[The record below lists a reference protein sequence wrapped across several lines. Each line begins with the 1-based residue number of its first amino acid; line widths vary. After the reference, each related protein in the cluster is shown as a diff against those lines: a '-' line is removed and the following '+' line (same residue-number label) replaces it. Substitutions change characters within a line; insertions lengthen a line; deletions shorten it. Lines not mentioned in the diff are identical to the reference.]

1 MAINVLTFTLPTSDE
16 ARRTYAGKVP
26 RWIETTL
33 SAPGAE
39 QFCAYHSPDGKQAMI
54 ETEYES
60 VSAAEMFLS
69 SEPWQRLRGELQ
81 EVGCSDFQTGT
92 WDTSPL
98 VPEPKYR
105 RTVAGQALA
114 DLGCGL
120 RQLREDL
127 LR

>member
-16 ARRTYAGKVP
+16 ARRSYAEKVP
-26 RWIETTL
+26 RWIETAL

-39 QFCAYHSPDGKQAMI
+39 QFCAYHSPDEQQAMI
-54 ETEYES
+54 EIEYES
-60 VSAAEMFLS
+60 ASAAEMFLS
-69 SEPWQRLRGELQ
+69 SEIWQNLRSELQ
-81 EVGCSDFQTGT
+81 ELGCGNFQTGT

-114 DLGCGL
+114 DLGCGF